1 VLLLLLTAASLVL
14 LLYTSDKR
22 WRKARDLGARC
33 VGARGSSGAAA
44 GGGAADVRMGH
55 VPGGEESWRRRAA
68 VGASLRGYGA
78 ARMELSQQQKREM
91 LFGLL
96 ASNQLV
102 VGWARAL
109 YTPFLA
115 WNLYALPLVLALA
128 GVGKV
133 PTEPSPSSPPTP
145 NPLLDRARDC
155 GQGGRCLA

>member
-1 VLLLLLTAASLVL
+1 
-14 LLYTSDKR
+14 
-22 WRKARDLGARC
+22 
-33 VGARGSSGAAA
+33 
-44 GGGAADVRMGH
+44 
-55 VPGGEESWRRRAA
+55 
-68 VGASLRGYGA
+68 
-78 ARMELSQQQKREM
+78 MELSQQQKREM

-133 PTEPSPSSPPTP
+133 PTEPSPPSPPTP